1 MEQYAKSMELYNHY
15 YHRNLAAN
23 EVLAY
28 VKILNVFQLKNL
40 NQTVRCH
47 RNEMSLNLAPY

>member
-15 YHRNLAAN
+15 YHPNLAAN

-28 VKILNVFQLKNL
+28 VKILNVFQKKNL
-40 NQTVRCH
+40 NQTVHCH
-47 RNEMSLNLAPY
+47 SME